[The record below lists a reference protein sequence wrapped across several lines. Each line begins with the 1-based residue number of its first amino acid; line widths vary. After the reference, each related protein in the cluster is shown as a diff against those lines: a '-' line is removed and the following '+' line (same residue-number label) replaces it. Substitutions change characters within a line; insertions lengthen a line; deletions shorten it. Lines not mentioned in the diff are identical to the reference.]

1 MKRVS
6 VSVSS
11 SSTPDLR
18 KTPGAL
24 GLELRL
30 ASSSVSTSN
39 QSNNRAQQQTVTN
52 PSKQTMFDPQST
64 LCLCW
69 HREVKIRATLSAPH
83 TCDNPLPA
91 ESILGGYCWTLS
103 HFPLTCSR
111 QRFTSKLTVWER
123 AWSYHC
129 FLPLNCL
136 CVVGL
141 WRRQSNQLINAGPHS
156 IYSPEKG
163 CYNNQLKRDYQY
175 GHTV

>member
-91 ESILGGYCWTLS
+91 ESILGACCWGLS
-103 HFPLTCSR
+103 HVSLTYSR
-111 QRFTSKLTVWER
+111 QRFTSRLTVWEG
-123 AWSYHC
+123 AWSCTC
-129 FLPLNCL
+129 FPLPNSVS
-136 CVVGL
+136 VVGY
-141 WRRQSNQLINAGPHS
+141 REDQSTNVVSNEHLPTLHVALKEG
-156 IYSPEKG
+156 IYKLSVKTK
-163 CYNNQLKRDYQY
+163 N
-175 GHTV
+175 